1 MRPLFNKFNIFY
13 SPDDDGGSSATKP
26 LGNAPSGNDIDDVI
40 NYFGEDTDD
49 DKIDLNKPIVKKTK
63 EVKADESTDDDEV
76 EDTIDDTDDDTD
88 DDSDEDDIDDELEE
102 LARDDEEPTEEQ
114 LDLVTPVRRKEILK
128 KYPELFKDFPYLE
141 KAYYREQQYTEL
153 LPTIDD
159 AKAAVEKSQTLDRFE
174 GDLVKGNVETIFTA
188 IKKEQPNSFAKIVD
202 DLLPAINRVDPQAF
216 NHILANTMKHTIAS
230 MAIEAKRSNSDA
242 LRQAAQV
249 LNQFIFGS
257 SDYKPPTR
265 LSQDD
270 KPDDKADALTQREQ
284 EFTARQFETA
294 RGDLTTK
301 VNNTLRNTIEGN
313 IDPRSSMTEYVK
325 KNAVREVSET
335 LQKLIKQDQ
344 RFTTITDKLWE
355 KAFVKNF
362 SQESLDTIRSAYL
375 SKARTLLPS
384 VIKKARIEA
393 LKGMGKR
400 VREAS
405 DSNDK
410 TNDKD
415 TSKPR
420 STDRSGK
427 SKDLKVP
434 AGMSSYEFL
443 SQD

>member
-1 MRPLFNKFNIFY
+1 
-13 SPDDDGGSSATKP
+13 
-26 LGNAPSGNDIDDVI
+26 
-40 NYFGEDTDD
+40 
-49 DKIDLNKPIVKKTK
+49 
-63 EVKADESTDDDEV
+63 
-76 EDTIDDTDDDTD
+76 
-88 DDSDEDDIDDELEE
+88 
-102 LARDDEEPTEEQ
+102 
-114 LDLVTPVRRKEILK
+114 VRRKEILK